1 MNVVRY
7 YLLLIRYYVGS
18 VSPFC
23 RASRCVKTLGI
34 ALLLFC
40 CLPSLQ
46 SSSLYAQEQ
55 ATEETVYRVETAQGE
70 VVIGILVSETEQ
82 ELTLNT
88 EQLGQVTLKRANIRR
103 MEEIDPES
111 YREGEYWHRNP
122 QSTRYLFAPNAIGL
136 PQGEGYY
143 QNTWILLNN
152 LNYGIS
158 NRFSVGAGTVP
169 VFLFGANVFPIW
181 VLPKLSIS
189 VPQENLHFAGGAV
202 LGGVLGSGGGS
213 VGLVYGSS
221 TIGSRDH
228 NATLGVGY
236 GYTGGRFS
244 DVPAINISG
253 MTRIGRTIYLISE
266 NYFFPAVDEAN
277 LVSLGIRWAPENFA
291 ADFALVRPLSA
302 ETGSFI
308 AVPWLG
314 VTIPFGR

>member
-1 MNVVRY
+1 MNVVMSH
-7 YLLLIRYYVGS
+7 LLFSRFSGQIDPL
-18 VSPFC
+18 C
-23 RASRCVKTLGI
+23 RATRCVKTLGI
-34 ALLLFC
+34 ALLLFG
-40 CLPSLQ
+40 CLPLFLSG
-46 SSSLYAQEQ
+46 SLYAQER
-55 ATEETVYRVETAQGE
+55 ASEETVYRVETAQGE

-82 ELTLNT
+82 ELTFNT

-103 MEEIDPES
+103 MEEIDPENF
-111 YREGEYWHRNP
+111 RDGEYWHRNP

-158 NRFSVGAGTVP
+158 NHFSIGAGTVP
-169 VFLFGANVFPIW
+169 VFLFGANTFPVWI
-181 VLPKLSIS
+181 LPKLSVS
-189 VPQENLHFAGGAV
+189 SPQDNLHFAGGAV
-202 LGGVLGSGGGS
+202 FGGVLGSGEGS

-236 GYTGGRFS
+236 GYTGETFS

-253 MTRIGRTIYLISE
+253 MTRIGRTTYLISE
-266 NYFFPAVDEAN
+266 NYIFPAVDEAN

-291 ADFALVRPLSA
+291 ADFALVRPLSV
-302 ETGSFI
+302 EMGSFI

-314 VTIPFGR
+314 VTIPFGQ